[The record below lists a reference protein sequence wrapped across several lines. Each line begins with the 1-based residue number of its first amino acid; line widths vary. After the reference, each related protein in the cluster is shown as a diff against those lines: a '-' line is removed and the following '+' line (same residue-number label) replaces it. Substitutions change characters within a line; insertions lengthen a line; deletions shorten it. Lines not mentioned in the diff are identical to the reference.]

1 MIRPILA
8 ISAVLFAAVPAA
20 TATYSAK
27 PVVPVSQRFIARD
40 IVWSCGP
47 AACQGA
53 TDESRP
59 AVLCQSLSRRVGRL
73 ESFIVDGRVFAP
85 ADLDRCN
92 AWAPAK
98 ADSAL
103 AAK

>member
-1 MIRPILA
+1 MIRPLLA
-8 ISAVLFAAVPAA
+8 ISAALIAAVPAGA
-20 TATYSAK
+20 ATYSAR
-27 PVVPVSQRFIARD
+27 PVAPVSQRFIAGD
-40 IVWSCGP
+40 IIWSCGP

-59 AVLCQSLSRRVGRL
+59 TVLCQSLSRRVGRL
-73 ESFIVDGRVFAP
+73 ESFIVDGRAFAP

-92 AWAPAK
+92 AWAPTK
-98 ADSAL
+98 PDSAL